1 MYFEEKIGKKFFA
14 VKKEKSEK
22 TDKKQLI
29 DRFNISPNTLII
41 NDNNFQEKLRA
52 IDEIKNF
59 QNLTMD
65 HHSDYLLNEQLP
77 SYNEVESNLFSKKGK
92 IIIKSLIS
100 FNKDNTIPNIKNF
113 EKRELNY
120 SKNNNESNIQI
131 EIYTNINL
139 IILKTFNNSMNESDY
154 NKLNELKEKFTNL
167 EILVFKSLIT
177 SIMNL
182 ILDWAINIANL
193 NSFFENDNNNNS
205 IDSEIFIII
214 YNKYNEMKNI
224 CENIEKDFNLIFD
237 KIKKEVDIHF
247 TLIELFTDLFWDF
260 IFRIHQINC
269 KFSPIFFNENLDKK
283 LKSIIEEIINILF
296 SMKIPLKKKIG
307 ELLNISWILEEKIYL
322 SSYIINLK
330 SKLFDFHNLNSSYNF
345 EIKPKIG
352 LPLPSPIPI
361 ISLKETY
368 NGIRPPEPIKQENK
382 EEKEKKI
389 YEKLFNENDKN
400 KDIKDINYKS
410 EDDKKENENINKN
423 NNNIK
428 NNNIDKISTK
438 DEEIQTNINENNDE
452 NNNNNNGKKISI
464 DELLVSIM
472 NVHES
477 DNNNNNKSKKKNKK
491 KKKKKNNS
499 IIIQNEEILS
509 DNDPIVDKFKSELNS
524 FNTNSDQKIRPKLS
538 TGWLNSITLKY

>member
-1 MYFEEKIGKKFFA
+1 MSLDEKIAKKFFGG
-14 VKKEKSEK
+14 KKEKIDK
-22 TDKKQLI
+22 VDKKQLRL
-29 DRFNISPNTLII
+29 DTVYKTPNDLIL
-41 NDNNFQEKLRA
+41 NDNNFQEKLRL
-52 IDEIKNF
+52 DDIKNLIID
-59 QNLTMD
+59 QHPNYALK
-65 HHSDYLLNEQLP
+65 EQLP
-77 SYNEVESNLFSKKGK
+77 LDNDEESTLFSKKET
-92 IIIKSLIS
+92 IILKSIIA
-100 FNKDNTIPNIKNF
+100 FNKDNNKPNIKYF
-113 EKRELNY
+113 QKRELNY

-139 IILKTFNNSMNESDY
+139 IIVKKFNNNMNESDY

-307 ELLNISWILEEKIYL
+307 ELLYISWILE
-322 SSYIINLK
+322 
-330 SKLFDFHNLNSSYNF
+330 
-345 EIKPKIG
+345 
-352 LPLPSPIPI
+352 
-361 ISLKETY
+361 ETY

-382 EEKEKKI
+382 
-389 YEKLFNENDKN
+389 
-400 KDIKDINYKS
+400 
-410 EDDKKENENINKN
+410 
-423 NNNIK
+423 
-428 NNNIDKISTK
+428 
-438 DEEIQTNINENNDE
+438 
-452 NNNNNNGKKISI
+452 
-464 DELLVSIM
+464 
-472 NVHES
+472 
-477 DNNNNNKSKKKNKK
+477 
-491 KKKKKNNS
+491 
-499 IIIQNEEILS
+499 
-509 DNDPIVDKFKSELNS
+509 
-524 FNTNSDQKIRPKLS
+524 
-538 TGWLNSITLKY
+538 

>member
-1 MYFEEKIGKKFFA
+1 MSFEEKIGKKFFA
-14 VKKEKSEK
+14 VKKEKNDK
-22 TDKKQLI
+22 IDKKQLTLEP
-29 DRFNISPNTLII
+29 FYISANELIL

-59 QNLTMD
+59 QNLIMD
-65 HHSDYLLNEQLP
+65 HHSDYPLNEQIPLN
-77 SYNEVESNLFSKKGK
+77 NEVESNLFSKKGT

-100 FNKDNTIPNIKNF
+100 FNKDNTMLNIKNF

-139 IILKTFNNSMNESDY
+139 IIVKTFSNNMNESDY
-154 NKLNELKEKFTNL
+154 NKLNELKERFTNL
-167 EILVFKSLIT
+167 EIFVFKSLIT

-193 NSFFENDNNNNS
+193 KPFENDNNNS
-205 IDSEIFIII
+205 IDSEIFLII
-214 YNKYNEMKNI
+214 YNKYNEMRNI
-224 CENIEKDFNLIFD
+224 CENIEKNFNLIFE
-237 KIKKEVDIHF
+237 KIKKEVDIDF

-269 KFSPIFFNENLDKK
+269 KFSPIFLNENLDKK
-283 LKSIIEEIINILF
+283 IKNILQGIINILF
-296 SMKIPLKKKIG
+296 SIKIPIKKKIG
-307 ELLNISWILEEKIYL
+307 ELLNISWIIEEKIYL

-330 SKLFDFHNLNSSYNF
+330 SKLFDFHNLNSSYNL
-345 EIKPKIG
+345 EIKPKIRF
-352 LPLPSPIPI
+352 PLPSPIPI

-389 YEKLFNENDKN
+389 DEKLINEKNDKN
-400 KDIKDINYKS
+400 EEIKDNNYKS
-410 EDDKKENENINKN
+410 EDDKKENKYINKDN
-423 NNNIK
+423 DIK
-428 NNNIDKISTK
+428 NNYIDKIFTK

-452 NNNNNNGKKISI
+452 NINNNNGKKISI

-472 NVHES
+472 NVH
-477 DNNNNNKSKKKNKK
+477 DTDNNNNKSKKKNKK

-538 TGWLNSITLKY
+538 SGWLNSITLNY